1 MANEPSATGAP
12 SARKPAVRTSGVAWS
27 TLCLLGVAVLTS
39 SFVHAQPMPDTQRII
54 EALTPAPSPSKPT
67 TRSVRNLVVR
77 DRSAAAPARAAA
89 GAQASIDLTI
99 EFDFGSA
106 AVREQSR
113 PLLDR
118 LAEALQS
125 PALQRS
131 QFLIEGHT
139 DAIGSADRNLKLSEE
154 RAEEVKRILVVSGVM
169 PSRVTTA
176 GRGATQPANAADPNA
191 SENRRV
197 RIVNVQ

>member
-1 MANEPSATGAP
+1 MVNDRSATEIA
-12 SARKPAVRTSGVAWS
+12 SAAGPARGLLRVAW
-27 TLCLLGVAVLTS
+27 TVLCLLGAAVLTNAP
-39 SFVHAQPMPDTQRII
+39 VRAQPLPDTQQII
-54 EALTPAPSPSKPT
+54 EALTPASLPSRPT

-77 DRSAAAPARAAA
+77 EKSAAAPASPP
-89 GAQASIDLTI
+89 ASIDLTI
-99 EFDFGSA
+99 QFDFGSA

-118 LAEALQS
+118 LADALQS

-131 QFLIEGHT
+131 RFLIEGHT
-139 DAIGSADRNLKLSEE
+139 DAIGSADRNLKLSED

-176 GRGATQPANAADPNA
+176 GRGATQPTNAADPNA